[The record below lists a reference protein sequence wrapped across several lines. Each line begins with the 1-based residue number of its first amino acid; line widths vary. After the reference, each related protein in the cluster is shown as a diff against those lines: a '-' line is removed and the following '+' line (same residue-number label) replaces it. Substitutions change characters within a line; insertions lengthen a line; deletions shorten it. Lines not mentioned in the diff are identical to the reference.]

1 MTHPLTDPD
10 DPRFA
15 KAVLLCL
22 AALSSSPRQTL
33 AAMFDLLARQFDKRA
48 LGRAL
53 ARLCSVLP
61 KVAGSSCSL
70 DSLDDMCHKFHMEVV
85 VLDLVRVLFS
95 LVNYY

>member
-61 KVAGSSCSL
+61 KVDGSSCSL

-95 LVNYY
+95 LVNYF